1 MESDLERALAN
12 ISRHEHMID
21 GCNGRVKWAAKN
33 SVFHLKMAA
42 ELINVDPLISAFRA
56 ICAEEEAAA
65 ALIFSLK
72 RLNYEGAAKIQFK
85 SHHDKQAV
93 IFFIHAVREWVNDFK
108 AEVSQFFS
116 DARLYPTEVNG
127 RHAVG
132 IYLPLVNTD
141 KAVHPI
147 PPLSL
152 NVQGNSSWDE
162 IINRIVAKKCDADGF
177 IGLKEY
183 VEKRA
188 NFRNELLYAT
198 DKGIPSWKVGA
209 EEFVANQC
217 GIVEALLFSI
227 GLIDPWGGKDK
238 DRSPIVESCI
248 AVFLKSFRL
257 PKKAQVSAVDV

>member
-1 MESDLERALAN
+1 MASNLDGALAS
-12 ISRHEHMID
+12 ISRHKQMID

-33 SVFHLKMAA
+33 AVFHLEMSGK
-42 ELINVDPLISAFRA
+42 LLSIDPLMSAFRA
-56 ICAEEEAAA
+56 ICAEEEAAT

-72 RLNYEGAAKIQFK
+72 RLKYEGAGKIQFK
-85 SHHDKQAV
+85 SHQDKQAV
-93 IFFIHAVREWVNDFK
+93 IFFIHAMREWVNDFK
-108 AEVSQFFS
+108 VEVSHIFS

-132 IYLPLVNTD
+132 IYLPLLNTD

-152 NVQGNSSWDE
+152 NVRGKSSWDE
-162 IINRIVAKKCDADGF
+162 IINGLVAKKCDADGF

-188 NFRNELLYAT
+188 NTRNELLYAT
-198 DKGIPSWKVGA
+198 DKGIPAWKTGV
-209 EEFVANQC
+209 EHFIVNQC
-217 GIVEALLFSI
+217 GIVEALLFSV

-257 PKKAQVSAVDV
+257 PPKN